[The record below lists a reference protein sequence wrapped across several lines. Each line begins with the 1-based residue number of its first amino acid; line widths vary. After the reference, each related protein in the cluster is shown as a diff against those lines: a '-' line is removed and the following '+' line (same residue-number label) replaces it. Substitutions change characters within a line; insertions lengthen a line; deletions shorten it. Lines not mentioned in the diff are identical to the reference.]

1 LYRCRCN
8 RCGCCGTTGVPYGA
22 AGYLGTMLI
31 AGYVAQI
38 TTAMMGR
45 GDVVE
50 ACDVA
55 TKAAKAAGE
64 AGKEAAGLA
73 RTYTTGKHSEE
84 EALQNQ
90 NQVARK
96 RKTVAGKTRSPP
108 QRRCAGWVVRRSSA
122 ASVGFESRR
131 RPGELPA
138 PP

>member
-1 LYRCRCN
+1 
-8 RCGCCGTTGVPYGA
+8 VPYGA

-55 TKAAKAAGE
+55 TKVAKAAGE

-73 RTYTTGKHSEE
+73 RTYTTGKHSAE

-96 RKTVAGKTRSPP
+96 GKTVVGKTRSPP
-108 QRRCAGWVVRRSSA
+108 PAEVCWLGGAAFFGCVGRVREQAPARGVAGA
-122 ASVGFESRR
+122 ALRDPTV
-131 RPGELPA
+131 P
-138 PP
+138 